1 MNYLNW
7 TNSLVRQIVEKPKR
21 FVLASI
27 VLFIISAMGN
37 PYYQN
42 TLDYH
47 FFFSPDNPQL
57 AAFDKLQEDYSKTEA
72 VFVAIA
78 PEDGDVFKPE
88 NLAIIE
94 QFTKQAWSTPH
105 SMRVDSLTNFQYT
118 IGSEEGLDIT
128 DLFENSETMT
138 PEILAKRKE
147 FALSEPSLVN
157 ALVSDDG
164 RVAGVRLTI
173 NMPGINHE
181 KETPEVVFHVR
192 KLAADIEKQHP
203 GIHFYLT
210 GQIVV
215 DQSFP
220 EATEADFNFVW
231 PAFLVVMMLLLALIY
246 RGVLFMVITIVT
258 GLLAI
263 GAGLGL
269 VGWTELK
276 VNAAITAAPVMI
288 LTLAIADCIHILSS
302 YTHELRL
309 GKSKQVAM
317 TTSLRINF
325 TPILLTTFMTA
336 LGFLTLHFNDSPPY
350 QALGYAVAS
359 GVFYAMVFAIIFLPA
374 LMMLI
379 PHKIPKEEKNN
390 DPRSEMM
397 VKLAGWVVG
406 NNRWLPWLMGGIS
419 LFFVLSLSLNEI
431 NDNPVKYFG
440 EKQTMRQ
447 HLDFVNNNITGI
459 GALNYSLDSGEEGGV
474 SNPEYLRKV
483 DQFSQWLKTQ
493 PGVVQ
498 VDTFVDVIKRV
509 NKSLH
514 ADDES
519 YYRVPDSRNE
529 IAQYILLYELSL
541 PIGMDINNI
550 VTSQKSASRVRVA
563 MTNTEGRY
571 HIELNK
577 KAIAWLKNNTPENM
591 WSEGASAPLM
601 FAHIGKRS
609 IDGMLGGL
617 IGALFIM
624 SGLMV
629 FILKSPKLAAISLV
643 SNVIPV
649 AMAFGLWG
657 WVNGTVDLGITVTL
671 GIAFGIVVDDTIH
684 FLSKYQRA
692 RRELGYG
699 TEEAITYA
707 FSTVGV
713 ALLIT
718 TVVLIAGFSMLGFSD
733 MNITANMAI
742 LTTVTIAFAFI
753 VDFFLVPGLLLKFDK
768 DKGETGL

>member
-1 MNYLNW
+1 MQYSDW
-7 TNSLVRQIVEKPKR
+7 TNSFIRHVVEKPKR
-21 FVLASI
+21 FVLASL

-47 FFFSPDNPQL
+47 FFFSDDNPQL
-57 AAFDKLQEDYSKTEA
+57 AAFDKLQDDYSKTEA
-72 VFVAIA
+72 VFIAIA
-78 PEDGDVFKPE
+78 PEDGDVFTAE

-94 QFTKQAWSTPH
+94 KFTKQAWTTPY
-105 SMRVDSLTNFQYT
+105 SLRVDSLTNFQYT
-118 IGSEEGLDIT
+118 IGTEEGLDIT
-128 DLFENSETMT
+128 DLFENSESMT
-138 PEILAKRKE
+138 PEVLAKRKA
-147 FALSEPSLVN
+147 FALKEPSLVN
-157 ALVSDDG
+157 ALVSSDG

-181 KETPEVVFHVR
+181 KETPEVVLYVR
-192 KLAADIEKQHP
+192 KLAADIEQQHP
-203 GIHFYLT
+203 GIDFYLS

-231 PAFLVVMMLLLALIY
+231 PAFLVVMMVLLAVIY
-246 RGVLFMVITIVT
+246 QGVLFMVVTIVT

-288 LTLAIADCIHILSS
+288 LTLAIADCIHILSN

-309 GKSKQVAM
+309 GNTKQASM
-317 TTSLRINF
+317 ITSLRINF
-325 TPILLTTFMTA
+325 IPVLLTTFMTA

-350 QALGYAVAS
+350 QALGYVVAS
-359 GVFYAMVFAIIFLPA
+359 GVIYAMVFAIIFLPA
-374 LMMLI
+374 LLMLI
-379 PHKIPKEEKNN
+379 PHKMPKVEKHA
-390 DPRSEMM
+390 DQRSHKME
-397 VKLAGWVVG
+397 KLAGFVIRS
-406 NNRWLPWLMGGIS
+406 NKWLPWLVGGVA
-419 LFFVLSLSLNEI
+419 LFFVCSVSLNEI
-431 NDNPVKYFG
+431 NDNPVNYFG
-440 EKQTMRQ
+440 EKQKIRQ
-447 HLDFVNNNITGI
+447 HLDFVNSNITGI

-474 SNPEYLRKV
+474 ANPEYLRKV
-483 DQFSQWLKTQ
+483 DAFSQWLKAQ
-493 PGVVQ
+493 PDVLQ
-498 VDTFVDVIKRV
+498 VDTFADIIKRL

-514 ADDES
+514 ADNDDF
-519 YYRVPDSRNE
+519 YRIPDSREE

-541 PIGMDINNI
+541 PNGMDMNNVI
-550 VTSQKSASRVRVA
+550 TSQKSASRVRVA

-571 HIELNK
+571 HIDLDR
-577 KAIAWLKNNTPENM
+577 KAIEWLKTNTPETM
-591 WSEGASAPLM
+591 WAEGASAPLM

-624 SGLMV
+624 SGLLI
-629 FILKSPKLAAISLV
+629 FILRSSKLAIISLV

-649 AMAFGLWG
+649 AMGFGLWG
-657 WVNGTVDLGITVTL
+657 WVNGYVDLGITVTL

-692 RRELGYG
+692 RKDLGYA
-699 TEEAITYA
+699 TEEAISYA

-713 ALLIT
+713 ALLVT
-718 TVVLIAGFSMLGFSD
+718 TVVLVSGFAMLGFSD

-768 DKGETGL
+768 DKRS